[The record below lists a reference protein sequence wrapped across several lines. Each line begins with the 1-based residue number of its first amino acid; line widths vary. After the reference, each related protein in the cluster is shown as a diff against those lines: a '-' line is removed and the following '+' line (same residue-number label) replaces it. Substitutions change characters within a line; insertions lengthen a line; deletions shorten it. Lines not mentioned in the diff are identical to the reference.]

1 MIVYCPKKCKTE
13 RMCDEA
19 VDDCLATL
27 KFIHD
32 QFITSKML
40 ETVDKCLLANYEIL
54 FFNEDFNKVTFI
66 AN

>member
-1 MIVYCPKKCKTE
+1 
-13 RMCDEA
+13 MCDEA

-32 QFITSKML
+32 QFITSKMF

>member
-1 MIVYCPKKCKTE
+1 MIVYCPQKCKTE

-32 QFITSKML
+32 
-40 ETVDKCLLANYEIL
+40 
-54 FFNEDFNKVTFI
+54 
-66 AN
+66 